1 MRALIPDTNFLI
13 YLIKYRLLDE
23 LEKENFKIIT
33 IKQIINELNKI
44 EKKKRVKVKDKV
56 AASIA
61 KEFLNSKAILE
72 VQEGETD
79 DSIIALAKRFK
90 AAVGTMDKELIKKA
104 KKEKIKIIKIRQK
117 KYLIEE

>member
-13 YLIKYRLLDE
+13 YLVKYRLLDE

-33 IKQIINELNKI
+33 IKQIIDELNKI
-44 EKKKRVKVKDKV
+44 EKKKTAKVKDKV

-79 DSIIALAKRFK
+79 DAIITLAKRFK
-90 AAVGTMDKELIKKA
+90 ATVGTMDKELTKKA